1 MKKKLLYIIPILL
14 LVVFGAIFFKPSN
27 SNLNPTASVE
37 QEVPE
42 NIELIIDYGN
52 GNSSS
57 HSLNTSGE
65 ETAFSILEKIAKE
78 EKIALNTQ
86 QYDFGI
92 FVKAIGEKESSA
104 EMAWIYFVNGE
115 SGQVA
120 ADQYQLKAGDK
131 VEWKYI
137 APEM

>member
-14 LVVFGAIFFKPSN
+14 IVFGVVFFKTSN
-27 SNLNPTASVE
+27 DSSSPTESVE

-42 NIELIIDYGN
+42 NTELIIDYGN

-57 HSLNTSGE
+57 YSLNASRE

>member
-14 LVVFGAIFFKPSN
+14 IVFGVILFKTSN
-27 SNLNPTASVE
+27 DSSSPTENVE

-42 NIELIIDYGN
+42 KIELIIDYGN

-104 EMAWIYFVNGE
+104 EMAWIYFVNEE

>member
-14 LVVFGAIFFKPSN
+14 IVFGAVLFKTSN
-27 SNLNPTASVE
+27 DSSSPTESVE

-42 NIELIIDYGN
+42 NIELIINYGN

-78 EKIALNTQ
+78 KKIALNTQ